1 VKAVKVSA
9 SIPPW
14 LLIWGNC
21 SLLLS
26 RYGVFTFDASPSRRR
41 FMRAEAQNHVDKIQQ
56 ALALLRR
63 FL

>member
-1 VKAVKVSA
+1 MTLCGRPLCGRLDGGKVFPFA
-9 SIPPW
+9 
-14 LLIWGNC
+14 
-21 SLLLS
+21 
-26 RYGVFTFDASPSRRR
+26 FSPSKRR